1 MKEIT
6 PYEFHEGEL
15 GVKVKFLVSD
25 SDKRSPESFD
35 FIKYRSL
42 SHRLASN
49 TCTERQLRRASLGFE
64 ALVVFDSLCPEWKD
78 SIEEKYPKPKPQPS
92 KGFFEKYF
100 EKDRKAFDYF
110 CGYRFGEDNERK
122 LPPEVIE
129 KYTYNA
135 SVLNAVIAVKTNRKA
150 YIKAIGGGLQVN
162 IWESL
167 SRDVNAFNAVAHD
180 LPTTPTTLRHKVTKY
195 QKEGYESIISKKYG
209 QRNAANVKNEKQW
222 ALLEELLK
230 KHQNLNNEQV
240 AYHYNMF
247 AKVAGWD
254 TLSGSSVAN
263 YRKELDLYTFAGRRG
278 MTEFIH
284 QKRMQVKRHRPS
296 LPMIYWTLDG
306 WDAELLYQKTDINKN
321 GHSVTTYTNRLTAVM
336 VLDPFNDYI
345 IGYAI
350 GERESPTLIKQAMKN
365 AINHT
370 RELFGDRYKPYQLQ
384 ADNYQKKKMAE
395 TYQFLTKHFTPSEVK
410 NAKSKIIEPFFDKF
424 NEQYFQKELAINW
437 SGHNVNAQRKNQ
449 PNADYLNK
457 VRHLFPTEY
466 ECRMQIIKAIEAD
479 RSQKVEFYKEQWV
492 NLPQEDRLPMSL
504 QEYLR
509 IFGETTGYTNR
520 LQSDGITPTIGGK
533 SYAFDCFDLNFR
545 KYAHT
550 DWCLLFDPEDLS
562 KVLAI
567 NAESH
572 HGKLVKSI
580 DTLEFVLEQ
589 KYIQPMALYD
599 RKEGDGAEL
608 QKVMDYNALQKEI
621 IIERGT
627 KNTEILRE
635 LYYENPQLETL
646 QKLLIVDSAG
656 QHKDHK
662 SAQRLAIEKVTK
674 KQEKQAEKILETQWK
689 HSQEEYLKDKVQ
701 ISKYF

>member
-1 MKEIT
+1 MNNNNT
-6 PYEFHEGEL
+6 PYEYHDGKL
-15 GVKVKFLVSD
+15 GVKTKFLISD
-25 SDKRSPESFD
+25 EGLRHDKSFC
-35 FIKYRSL
+35 FISVNALGK
-42 SHRLASN
+42 RLRSN
-49 TCTERQLRRASLGFE
+49 TCTERQLRRASLGFD
-64 ALVVFDSLCPEWKD
+64 ALVLFESLDPQWR
-78 SIEEKYPKPKPQPS
+78 SQIEHEYPKPKEQAQRN
-92 KGFFEKYF
+92 FFATHYES
-100 EKDRKAFDYF
+100 DRKAFDYF
-110 CGYRFGEDNERK
+110 CAYRFGENNERK
-122 LPPEVIE
+122 LDPETIE

-135 SVLNAVIAVKTNRKA
+135 SVLNAVITCKTNRKA
-150 YIKAIGGGLQVN
+150 YIKTLGGGLQVN

-167 SRDVNAFNAVAHD
+167 SRDVNAFQEVAHD

-195 QKEGYESIISKKYG
+195 LKEGYDAIISKKYG
-209 QRNAANVKNEKQW
+209 SRNAASVKNEQQW

-240 AYHYNMF
+240 AYHYNIY

-263 YRKELDLYTFAGRRG
+263 YRKELDIFTFAGRRG

-284 QKRMQVKRHRPS
+284 QKRMQVKRYRPS
-296 LPMIYWTLDG
+296 LPMLYWTLDG
-306 WDAELLYQKTDINKN
+306 WDAELLYQKNEINKN

-384 ADNYQKKKMAE
+384 ADNYQKKKMSE
-395 TYQFLTKHFTPSEVK
+395 IYQFLTKHFTPSEVK

-457 VRHLFPTEY
+457 VRHLFPTE
-466 ECRMQIIKAIEAD
+466 EQCRMQIIQAIETD
-479 RSQKVEFYKEQWV
+479 RSQKVAVFKEHWAE
-492 NLPQEDRLPMSL
+492 LPAQDRQPMSL

-520 LQSDGITPTIGGK
+520 LQGDGITPTIGGK

-550 DWCLLFDPEDLS
+550 DWCLLFDPEDLT

-572 HGKLVKSI
+572 HGKLVKTI

-589 KYIQPMALYD
+589 KYEQPMALYD
-599 RKEGDGAEL
+599 RKEGDAQEL
-608 QKVMDYNALQKEI
+608 QRIFRYNQAQKEQ
-621 IIERGT
+621 IIERSI
-627 KNTEILRE
+627 KNAEILQE

-646 QKLLIVDSAG
+646 QKLLIVDSQG
-656 QHKDHK
+656 QHKDQK
-662 SAQRLAIEKVTK
+662 SQKRLA
-674 KQEKQAEKILETQWK
+674 LE
-689 HSQEEYLKDKVQ
+689 SQKSTPEEIIPTYEYEIIDNVRN
-701 ISKYF
+701 SY